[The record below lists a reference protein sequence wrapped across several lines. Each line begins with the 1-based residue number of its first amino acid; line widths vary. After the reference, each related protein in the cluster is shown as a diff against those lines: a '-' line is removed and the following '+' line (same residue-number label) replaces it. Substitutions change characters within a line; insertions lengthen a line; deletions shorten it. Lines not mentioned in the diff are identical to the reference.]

1 MTMALFSSPIHCILL
16 GEMSEPK
23 IVKQSLIQS
32 KHFITIMLEFTKV
45 NGWRWMKS
53 LCWKCDA
60 EANADGTV
68 WVPKFQPLNE
78 DGASVIMSK
87 NVFWNHQRKIQQK

>member
-1 MTMALFSSPIHCILL
+1 MTMALFSSSIHCILL

-45 NGWRWMKS
+45 NG
-53 LCWKCDA
+53 
-60 EANADGTV
+60 
-68 WVPKFQPLNE
+68 
-78 DGASVIMSK
+78 
-87 NVFWNHQRKIQQK
+87 